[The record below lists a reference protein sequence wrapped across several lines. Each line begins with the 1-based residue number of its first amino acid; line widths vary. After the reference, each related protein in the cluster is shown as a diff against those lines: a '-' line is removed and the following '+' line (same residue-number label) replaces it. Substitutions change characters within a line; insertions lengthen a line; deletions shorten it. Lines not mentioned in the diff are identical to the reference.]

1 MRKLLSEICWTL
13 WASSAEAGP
22 AAASAAARAAGFR
35 VRALPR
41 PHPGHTLRSRVLA
54 ALAASLALAASPEE
68 AAFAAALRTALPG
81 GPRAAAA
88 TAAFLG
94 APYLPS
100 PLGEGFGP
108 DPDPRF
114 RLDAFDCMTLVET
127 AVALGS
133 ASSLDDARR
142 AMDDIRYSGPPALAA
157 RNHEVLSQWIPAN
170 VAKGWIADAG
180 ADIAGPLARS
190 VEKTYTPESWALVR
204 AAGRAIPGLP
214 RSRLPLGRFS
224 VSLVPSGELPALAPR
239 IPDGTIAFVVRADAA
254 DRATRVT
261 HAGIVVRGPR
271 GAVLIRHATSS
282 KGVGRVIEEPVERF
296 LRRQSQAWPAWP
308 VEGLALFT
316 LRDNAARVRSLA
328 AVEPAP
334 RAPAAR
340 AGARAERPA
349 GEGTPPPPPPRL

>member
-1 MRKLLSEICWTL
+1 
-13 WASSAEAGP
+13 
-22 AAASAAARAAGFR
+22 
-35 VRALPR
+35 
-41 PHPGHTLRSRVLA
+41 VLA

-68 AAFAAALRTALPG
+68 AALAAALRTAAPG

-88 TAAFLG
+88 TATFLG

-127 AVALGS
+127 SVALGS
-133 ASSLDDARR
+133 ASSLDEARR
-142 AMDDIRYSGPPALAA
+142 AMDDIRYSGPPSLAA

-180 ADIAGPLARS
+180 SDIAGPLTRS
-190 VEKTYTPESWALVR
+190 AEKTYTPESWALVR

-224 VSLVPSGELPALAPR
+224 VGVVPSGELPALAPR
-239 IPDGTIAFVVRADAA
+239 IPEGTIAFVVRADAA
-254 DRATRVT
+254 DRATRIT

-271 GAVLIRHATSS
+271 GAVRVRHATSS
-282 KGVGRVIEEPVERF
+282 KGVGRVIEEPIERF

-316 LRDNAARVRSLA
+316 LRDNAARLRSLPA
-328 AVEPAP
+328 LEPGP
-334 RAPAAR
+334 RAPAAG